1 MEEMSFKTNVNKAVA
16 ISELKRSN
24 GKSTVWSRRWGWK
37 GKVLS

>member
-24 GKSTVWSRRWGWK
+24 GKSTIWSRRWGWK
-37 GKVLS
+37 GKALS

>member
-1 MEEMSFKTNVNKAVA
+1 MEEMSVKTNVNKTVE

-37 GKVLS
+37 GRVLS